1 MTYRTSNTK
10 NDFFIDWKW
19 HYGKTERLANPTHFY
34 FFVDYYICH
43 IEPIDLFY
51 EIFNDGMDKTQFKKM
66 IDLRLIL

>member
-1 MTYRTSNTK
+1 M
-10 NDFFIDWKW
+10 I
-19 HYGKTERLANPTHFY
+19 GKDTMAKLNVWQNQLNFY
-34 FFVDYYICH
+34 FFVDCYICH